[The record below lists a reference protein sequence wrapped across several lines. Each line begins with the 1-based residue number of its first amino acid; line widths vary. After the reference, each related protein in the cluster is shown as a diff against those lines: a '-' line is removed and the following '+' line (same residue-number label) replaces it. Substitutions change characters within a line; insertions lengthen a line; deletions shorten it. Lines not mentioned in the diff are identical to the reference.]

1 MHSSI
6 TARSHLLIVP
16 QLLLGITDNLQPPR
30 YPSGNRID
38 ELQDGRKGI
47 RIAVKDML
55 HIAVRVGEI
64 G

>member
-30 YPSGNRID
+30 HPSGNRID

-47 RIAVKDML
+47 HIAVKDMR
-55 HIAVRVGEI
+55 HVAVRIREI